1 MKQVQRLASQNAK
14 ASLEEIRKRS
24 EEEKAAWQREK
35 KEMQQQV
42 NRLQEE
48 VLAAAN
54 AHASLEEIRVQ
65 QNDHINKLLYT
76 EKMSAKQATQ
86 ELDAEKMSATQ
97 GTMPSGIPHG
107 SAYHPADLAAFFG
120 FPSHM
125 DSMISNIYLPSHRM
139 PYGSMHSGYGSE
151 MYAVPLPAA
160 APPNTKQKQNMPG
173 VQQQACEV
181 LRSLAYDAG
190 TRSKIAEAC
199 GIEAV
204 VAGMQAH
211 KASVL
216 VQEPACASLRSLAFN
231 DSNKF
236 KIAGA
241 GGIEAVLSAMKAH
254 TASVFVQQHACA
266 AL

>member
-1 MKQVQRLASQNAK
+1 
-14 ASLEEIRKRS
+14 
-24 EEEKAAWQREK
+24 
-35 KEMQQQV
+35 
-42 NRLQEE
+42 
-48 VLAAAN
+48 
-54 AHASLEEIRVQ
+54 
-65 QNDHINKLLYT
+65 
-76 EKMSAKQATQ
+76 
-86 ELDAEKMSATQ
+86 
-97 GTMPSGIPHG
+97 
-107 SAYHPADLAAFFG
+107 
-120 FPSHM
+120 M

-173 VQQQACEV
+173 KACDADSFWEQLAGLSRQGDQVAILQGMLMHSEHAGVQHQACEV

-211 KASVL
+211 EASVL

-231 DSNKF
+231 DSNKV

-254 TASVFVQQHACA
+254 TASVFVQHHACA